1 MTVMDLESVPPPRP
15 LPASPLAPDVARHAS
30 GGAAAPAGAHQRQRE
45 LTRQYKQ
52 AARPIGVYAIRN
64 AAEPEPL
71 YLGASL
77 DIDGAINRHR
87 FELGLGGHA
96 NKPLLQAWRRCGAA
110 SLRFAVIASV
120 TPREDPGF
128 DAKAE
133 LATLLALWREELA
146 AQGHTVVLLS
156 K

>member
-1 MTVMDLESVPPPRP
+1 MDLVSPP
-15 LPASPLAPDVARHAS
+15 PASP
-30 GGAAAPAGAHQRQRE
+30 AHRRQRE
-45 LTRQYKQ
+45 LTKQYKQ

-87 FELGLGGHA
+87 FELGRGSHA
-96 NKPLLQAWRRCGAA
+96 NKPLLQAWLRCGAA
-110 SLRFAVIASV
+110 SFSFEVIDTV
-120 TPREDPGF
+120 KPRDDPAF

-133 LATLLALWREELA
+133 LATLFALWREELG
-146 AQGHTVVLLS
+146 AQGHTVVPLS